1 MKRQLK
7 NKLYE
12 RNSLTPLAV
21 LFFYRI
27 LEGCARVPK
36 LHLLLKKEEI
46 DEARMQEDKTA
57 VIFDVLLATSTIAA
71 CFWHGAKEVIPVLDG
86 DEARKQAAGRETDSF
101 CLVGEYNG
109 KTIEGFLDPNPL
121 QLKKQ
126 IAGKTV
132 VLSTTNGTVAIR
144 KAAGANKVYTASL
157 LNGSAVADKIAA
169 EHQEETIV
177 AVCSGSG
184 GEFCLED
191 FFGAGYFVD
200 CLMRQTSHWELTD
213 SAKAARIF
221 YETNKCNSRELL
233 KQSRVGE
240 MLMSLGFEEE
250 IDFVAE
256 ASKISHVPWLKNGKL
271 VID

>member
-1 MKRQLK
+1 M
-7 NKLYE
+7 
-12 RNSLTPLAV
+12 
-21 LFFYRI
+21 
-27 LEGCARVPK
+27 PK

-86 DEARKQAAGRETDSF
+86 DEARNEAVGRKAGSF

-121 QLKKQ
+121 QLKKE

-157 LNGSAVADKIAA
+157 LNGQAAALKIAA
-169 EHQEETIV
+169 DHHGETIV

-191 FFGAGYFVD
+191 FYGAGYFID
-200 CLMRQTSHWELTD
+200 CLMNETAHWEMTD
-213 SAKAARIF
+213 AAKAARIF
-221 YETNKCNSRELL
+221 YVSNKSRGNELL
-233 KQSRVGE
+233 KDTRVGE
-240 MLMSLGFEEE
+240 MLIDYGFEEE
-250 IDFVAE
+250 IDFIAE
-256 ASKISHVPWLKNGKL
+256 TGLVNFVPWLKDGKL